1 MTTVDYPMEAAER
14 AVFEL
19 RRLFEQFGYKK
30 YKMSKFEEYD
40 LYLEYKSFLPSAQ
53 ILTFSDLSGRLL
65 ALKPD
70 VTLSIAKNV
79 PKAPVVPEKVYYN
92 ENVYRSPRGSR
103 EYREISQVGLEFLG
117 EVDSFS
123 QCEVV
128 FLAYKSLELLSKRFV
143 MTISHMGFVSGLLKS
158 CKLPQ
163 TQEEKLLSLIEDKN
177 AHEIRRIGDLFG
189 LSPEKCEA
197 IATLTTLSG
206 SFEKTLPLA
215 RQLVCCD
222 AMAEALD
229 VLEKLHES
237 LSMELSEECFT
248 LDFSVVND
256 LSYYNGL
263 IFQGYIPGVPR
274 AVLSGGRYDKL
285 MERLGKATQALGFA
299 VYIDELERVLGE
311 VEGYDVD
318 VQLVYDKD
326 ASPAEVL
333 RVMTELSNGGE
344 TVRAQSTEMSALRYR
359 RLVKLEKAGK
369 QNG

>member
-1 MTTVDYPMEAAER
+1 MTTIDYPMEAAER

-79 PKAPVVPEKVYYN
+79 PKAPTVPEKVYYN

-128 FLAYKSLELLSKRFV
+128 FLAYRSLELLSKRFV

-158 CKLPQ
+158 CKLPLM
-163 TQEEKLLSLIEDKN
+163 QEEKLLSLIEDKN
-177 AHEIRRIGDLFG
+177 AHEIIRIGELFE

-197 IATLTTLSG
+197 IAALTALSG

-222 AMAEALD
+222 TMAEALD
-229 VLEKLHES
+229 VLERLHES
-237 LSMELSEECFT
+237 LSPEFSEECFT

-274 AVLSGGRYDKL
+274 AVLSGGRYDNL

-299 VYIDELERVLGE
+299 VYIDELERVLDGA
-311 VEGYDVD
+311 EGYDVD
-318 VQLVYDKD
+318 VLLVYEKD
-326 ASPAEVL
+326 VSPAEIL
-333 RVMTELSNGGE
+333 QTMTELSKGGE
-344 TVRAQSTEMSALRYR
+344 TVRAQSMETSALNCR
-359 RLVKLEKAGK
+359 RLVKLGKAGE
-369 QNG
+369 